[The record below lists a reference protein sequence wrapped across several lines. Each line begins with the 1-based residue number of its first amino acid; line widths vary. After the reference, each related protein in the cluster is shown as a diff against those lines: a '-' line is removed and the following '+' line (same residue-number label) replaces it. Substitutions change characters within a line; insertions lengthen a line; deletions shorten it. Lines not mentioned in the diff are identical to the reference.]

1 MAIWYFICCAMT
13 DYFPIGK
20 VNLNH
25 YSWIVQFTLRHGFAS
40 IHIIFM
46 IIIGCIIVAFWMR
59 KRKKL
64 AVHMVEPEKEAQGG
78 SDKSV

>member
-1 MAIWYFICCAMT
+1 
-13 DYFPIGK
+13 
-20 VNLNH
+20 
-25 YSWIVQFTLRHGFAS
+25 
-40 IHIIFM
+40 M